1 MMTFAPFNGNTYPI
15 FYELELLKVQDMIKT
30 QQLTLFDFHQS
41 CLPDNP
47 TALFHLTAHIHT
59 INVVLVYIGTFYTP
73 LSSKQ
78 RHMAK
83 VQSNISVQKFGISS
97 YFILN
102 RRMIDMTT
110 RKF

>member
-73 LSSKQ
+73 LLQSKGIWQ
-78 RHMAK
+78 K
-83 VQSNISVQKFGISS
+83 FNPISVFRNLEYQAISS
-97 YFILN
+97 
-102 RRMIDMTT
+102 
-110 RKF
+110 